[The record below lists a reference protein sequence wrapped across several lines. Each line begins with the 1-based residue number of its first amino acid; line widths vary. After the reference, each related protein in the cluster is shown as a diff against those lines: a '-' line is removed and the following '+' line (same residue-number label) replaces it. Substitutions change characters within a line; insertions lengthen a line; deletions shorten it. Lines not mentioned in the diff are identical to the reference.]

1 MVEVAAGANHGTV
14 TAITVSLIVSN
25 SITIHKLQSIIILP
39 GKYWVKVVI
48 TLPVKHIRSQS
59 GVELVG
65 FSRETSKYSFIIH
78 VEYLNGVAIE
88 DIKTIGQGKVYYE
101 RRLFKFNSRE
111 LSKKQASITP
121 KIDDIHLNHTSL
133 TFYGVFQTLVNW
145 YITKINSI

>member
-14 TAITVSLIVSN
+14 TAITVSLIVSK

-48 TLPVKHIRSQS
+48 TLPVKHISSQS

-88 DIKTIGQGKVYYE
+88 DI
-101 RRLFKFNSRE
+101 
-111 LSKKQASITP
+111 
-121 KIDDIHLNHTSL
+121 
-133 TFYGVFQTLVNW
+133 
-145 YITKINSI
+145 